1 MKISNYTHYY
11 NAGRMYSGQDIA
23 NIFDAVVQDICNST
37 HESLKQIYIFDE
49 TFYLPYNDIIELD
62 KLLKETKVDIFNA
75 KIIIHTL
82 FEPRF
87 IQDSLLVEYL
97 LNVIKID
104 PSNIIYLTC
113 AQQTSSNS
121 IHKKIKIVELTKLGI
136 SFCSMLE
143 SKEVTPISIDEYN
156 KRNIKKT
163 KLVSCL
169 TKRISP
175 QRYIIASL
183 IHKNFEKQE
192 YEISLGVEKNFNND
206 WNLMSFWTRES
217 IKAGGNLF
225 FYEQLPLVFDSREI
239 DSDKYHQYKMSDE
252 KLRHCMFDIVN
263 ESIGYD
269 YPLNY
274 RIHNEAGRN
283 YTSEKSFKHLYNF
296 QIPIF
301 NCNPE
306 FIPYFKKTFNTDI
319 FEDIVPVDKIY
330 SIENTIERAKEIV
343 NFLVEFK
350 NNPTVNYEEIKE
362 RLRYNYN
369 SIKRIH
375 LEAGTEYLEG
385 MDTIKRLIE
394 G

>member
-11 NAGRMYSGQDIA
+11 NAGRMYSGQAIRNIA
-23 NIFDAVVQDICNST
+23 DTVISDICNSVHDST
-37 HESLKQIYIFDE
+37 KQIYIFDE
-49 TFYLPYNDIIELD
+49 RFYLAYNEIIRLD
-62 KLLKETKVDIFNA
+62 KLLKETKVDITTATIVIN
-75 KIIIHTL
+75 TL

-87 IQDSLLVEYL
+87 IQDSLFIEYL
-97 LNVIKID
+97 INTIKID
-104 PSNIIYLTC
+104 PANIIYLTC
-113 AQQTSSNS
+113 AQQKPNRY

-136 SFCSMLE
+136 SFCSLLE

-175 QRYIIASL
+175 QRFTIASL
-183 IHKNFEKQE
+183 IHKNFEKSE
-192 YEISLGVEKNFNND
+192 YELSLGVEKNFNDD
-206 WNLMSFWTRES
+206 WNLMSFWVRES

-225 FYEQLPLVFDSREI
+225 FYEQLPLVFDNREI
-239 DSDKYHQYKMSDE
+239 DSDKHQQYKMADE

-269 YPLNY
+269 YPLDY
-274 RIHNEAGRN
+274 RIYNETGRN

-330 SIENTIERAKEIV
+330 SIENSIERAKEIV